1 MNLLISFLSFKMV
14 LQPMYNFEWSLQLRS
29 SYIFRNIITILW
41 VPLNGQEVL
50 KIKIL
55 ELAKRKKKNVGAE
68 LWSKNILSS
77 SECFFFFFLVDN
89 LIVGGGGF
97 ELWTSLKK
105 ILRSTNWT
113 TWLLLIE
120 YIFSWTCFSNGFF
133 FFLGL
138 KIKLNKKTHIYVF
151 GPSLFVFFFLF
162 FYLILF
168 LCVQII

>member
-55 ELAKRKKKNVGAE
+55 ELAKKEKKNVGAE

-89 LIVGGGGF
+89 LIVGG
-97 ELWTSLKK
+97 ERIWTMDISKENTKK
-105 ILRSTNWT
+105 TNWT
-113 TWLLLIE
+113 TWLLLTK
-120 YIFSWTCFSNGFF
+120 YIFSWTCFPMDFF
-133 FFLGL
+133 FRF
-138 KIKLNKKTHIYVF
+138 KN
-151 GPSLFVFFFLF
+151 
-162 FYLILF
+162 
-168 LCVQII
+168 

>member
-55 ELAKRKKKNVGAE
+55 ELAKRKKKMWE
-68 LWSKNILSS
+68 LSYDLKTYYQALSV
-77 SECFFFFFLVDN
+77 FFFFFLVDN

-105 ILRSTNWT
+105 ILRSTNWI

-133 FFLGL
+133 FFL
-138 KIKLNKKTHIYVF
+138 V
-151 GPSLFVFFFLF
+151 
-162 FYLILF
+162 
-168 LCVQII
+168 